1 MLKELA
7 IVVQAG
13 IPAIFEGMPGIGKT
27 HTVYQLGRLLDLPV
41 EVVILSIRD
50 PTDLLGMPYRTN
62 SGVAMDPPDWAIR
75 LAEAGKGIV
84 FFDELSTAPF
94 RMQVAALRIIQ
105 EGYVGSL
112 KLPEKVARV
121 AAANPPEVAGA
132 SFRLTPPM
140 ANRLVHID
148 VQTPTVMTWTR
159 RFVEGF
165 PDEQAEI
172 PILPENW
179 REKLPEAKGLVASFL
194 TARPEL
200 LFRYPES
207 EEERS
212 KAWPSPRTW
221 DMAAT
226 LIAACRAANL
236 NGDLLASLLT
246 GAVGL
251 GAATEFLTW
260 LDNLDLPDPEEVLQ
274 SPETFKFPERDDH
287 VYAILFSVA
296 SCALNKG
303 NRYWHPAWQVITR
316 AVEQGKAD
324 LAAVV
329 ARTLVLKKPKGVEIP
344 ADIKALA
351 PIIQEAGLLPKEA

>member
-7 IVVQAG
+7 VVVQAG

-50 PTDLLGMPYRTN
+50 PTDLLGMPYRTD

-75 LAEAGKGIV
+75 LSEAGKGIV

-121 AAANPPEVAGA
+121 AAANPSEVAGA

-148 VQTPTVMTWTR
+148 VQTPTATTWTR

-179 REKLPEAKGLVASFL
+179 QEKLPEAKGLVASFL

-226 LIAACRAANL
+226 LMAACRAGNL

-274 SPETFKFPERDDH
+274 SPETFTFPERDDH

-303 NRYWHPAWQVITR
+303 NRYWHPAWQVIAR

-329 ARTLVLKKPKGVEIP
+329 ARTLVLRKPKGVEIP